1 MASVDEIKDKIR
13 TYFIEDIISDDS
25 YELEDNEPLISSALV
40 DSFSLVEV
48 ATFIEEEFDV
58 EVDNSDLNA
67 DSFDTIEQIVAYIQE
82 RAD

>member
-13 TYFIEDIISDDS
+13 TYFIEDIIGDDS